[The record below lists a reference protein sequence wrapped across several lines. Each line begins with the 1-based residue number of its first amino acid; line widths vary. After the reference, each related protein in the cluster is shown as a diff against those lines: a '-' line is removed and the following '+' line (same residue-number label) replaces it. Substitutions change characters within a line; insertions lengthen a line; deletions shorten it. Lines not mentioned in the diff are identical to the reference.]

1 MLVSTKGR
9 YALRFLIDLAEHDAE
24 GPVSLKS
31 IAERQGI
38 SKKYLE
44 RIVACL
50 NPSGM
55 LQITRGYQGGY
66 RLNRDPSM
74 ITIAEILQ
82 LTEGG
87 FSPVPAEELER
98 GDASTTFV
106 WESLEGAITRC
117 LENMTLEQAADA
129 SGRARFVAEA
139 ASSEVVDSDKAEK
152 RSDSRLISWLRTS
165 GPRWQSPSR
174 VASQYVGSRSRGRP
188 WLCRMN

>member
-1 MLVSTKGR
+1 MKISTKGL
-9 YALRFLIDLAEHDAE
+9 YAVRFMLNLAERGGDKL
-24 GPVSLKS
+24 VSLKEVS
-31 IAERQGI
+31 EAESV

-129 SGRARFVAEA
+129 SSLERA
-139 ASSEVVDSDKAEK
+139 
-152 RSDSRLISWLRTS
+152 
-165 GPRWQSPSR
+165 GR
-174 VASQYVGSRSRGRP
+174 VARK
-188 WLCRMN
+188 

>member
-9 YALRFLIDLAEHDAE
+9 YALRFLIDLAERDAE

-129 SGRARFVAEA
+129 SGRARFVAET
-139 ASSEVVDSDKAEK
+139 ASSEVVDNDG
-152 RSDSRLISWLRTS
+152 D
-165 GPRWQSPSR
+165 
-174 VASQYVGSRSRGRP
+174 
-188 WLCRMN
+188 

>member
-129 SGRARFVAEA
+129 SGRARFLESAATAANGPVSAQRVDERA
-139 ASSEVVDSDKAEK
+139 ASPEVTKCQMWGEGSDIHA
-152 RSDSRLISWLRTS
+152 
-165 GPRWQSPSR
+165 
-174 VASQYVGSRSRGRP
+174 YVRRG
-188 WLCRMN
+188 L

>member
-66 RLNRDPSM
+66 RLNRDQSM

-129 SGRARFVAEA
+129 SGRARFLESAATAANGPVSAQRVDERA
-139 ASSEVVDSDKAEK
+139 ASPED
-152 RSDSRLISWLRTS
+152 
-165 GPRWQSPSR
+165 
-174 VASQYVGSRSRGRP
+174 
-188 WLCRMN
+188 

>member
-9 YALRFLIDLAEHDAE
+9 YALRFLIDLAEHDAD

-31 IAERQGI
+31 IADRQGI

-66 RLNRDPSM
+66 RLNRSPEL
-74 ITIAEILQ
+74 ITVAEVLQ

-87 FSPVPAEELER
+87 FSPVPAEELAR
-98 GDASTTFV
+98 GDASTFV

-117 LENMTLEQAADA
+117 LENMTLREVIEQAHT
-129 SGRARFVAEA
+129 
-139 ASSEVVDSDKAEK
+139 SERE
-152 RSDSRLISWLRTS
+152 
-165 GPRWQSPSR
+165 
-174 VASQYVGSRSRGRP
+174 
-188 WLCRMN
+188 

>member
-82 LTEGG
+82 L
-87 FSPVPAEELER
+87 ER

-129 SGRARFVAEA
+129 SGRARFLESAATAANGPVSAQRVDERA
-139 ASSEVVDSDKAEK
+139 ASPED
-152 RSDSRLISWLRTS
+152 
-165 GPRWQSPSR
+165 
-174 VASQYVGSRSRGRP
+174 
-188 WLCRMN
+188 